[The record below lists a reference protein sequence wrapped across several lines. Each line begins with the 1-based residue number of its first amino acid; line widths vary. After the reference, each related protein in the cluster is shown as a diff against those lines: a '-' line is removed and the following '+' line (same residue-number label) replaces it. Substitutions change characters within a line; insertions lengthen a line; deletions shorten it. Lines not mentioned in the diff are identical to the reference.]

1 MPAEA
6 LQCSMGER
14 QAVVSKSGFNAAN
27 TGNMQAVFIK
37 HSVLPTKVLLC
48 VLLAC
53 LVLISS
59 AHRNT
64 KMDMD
69 VPSQACQLS
78 GR

>member
-6 LQCSMGER
+6 LQCSMEER
-14 QAVVSKSGFNAAN
+14 QAVVLKSGFNAAN
-27 TGNMQAVFIK
+27 TGNMQAVFVK
-37 HSVLPTKVLLC
+37 LSVLPTKVLLC

-53 LVLISS
+53 LVLVSS

-69 VPSQACQLS
+69 VPLQACQLS